1 MSHHFIKVEN
11 LFYHYPDGTKAIDGI
26 DFTITHG
33 ESVALVGANGAGKST
48 LLLHINGTIIPRQGI
63 VNIGNI
69 PVNKKTLE
77 IIRKKVGIVFQNSDD
92 QLFMPTVYDDVAFGP
107 LNLHIPVEEVK
118 SLAEHALE
126 QVGALHLKDRPP
138 YKLSA
143 GEKRL
148 VAIATVLPVFPE
160 ILVMDEPASN
170 LDPFSRRTIIH
181 LLKTFHH
188 TKIIA
193 THDLDMALELC
204 ERTIILNKGK
214 ITADGPTEVLF
225 KDRKLLAASH
235 LEQPLCMQ
243 SCPVCGKI

>member
-11 LFYHYPDGTKAIDGI
+11 LVYHYPDGTKAIDGI
-26 DFTITHG
+26 NFTITHG

-48 LLLHINGTIIPRQGI
+48 LLLHINGTILPQQGI

-77 IIRKKVGIVFQNSDD
+77 TIRKKVGIVFQNSDD

-107 LNLHIPVEEVK
+107 LNLNIPVEEVK
-118 SLAEHALE
+118 SLVDHALK
-126 QVGALHLKDRPP
+126 QVGALHLKERPP

-148 VAIATVLPVFPE
+148 VAIATVLPIFPE

-170 LDPFSRRTIIH
+170 LDPFSRRTIIE
-181 LLKTFHH
+181 LLKSFHH

-193 THDLDMALELC
+193 THDLDMALDVC

-214 ITADGPTEVLF
+214 VSSDGDTGVLF
-225 KDRKLLAASH
+225 KDIALLESCH
-235 LEQPLCMQ
+235 LEQPLRMQ
-243 SCPVCGKI
+243 ACPVCSG